1 MYTGTQMQLMWENTV
16 GKLKA
21 ETFFI
26 EDRSVFLVKVSHLK
40 TKESLEEEFETLY
53 PPLFGM
59 DVQDSNT
66 SLSIA
71 EELALKIE
79 TPDES

>member
-1 MYTGTQMQLMWENTV
+1 MHTGTQMQLMWENTV
-16 GKLKA
+16 DSLKA
-21 ETFFI
+21 ETFFV
-26 EDRSVFLVKVSHLK
+26 EERSVFLVKVTNLK
-40 TKESLEEEFETLY
+40 TKESIEEEFETLY

-79 TPDES
+79 TFNKS